1 MKIEKNELARKIGQ
15 LKSIVPSRTTMD
27 ALKGVLYKDGYLIAS
42 DTELTVK
49 AKLEDIQDGLVST
62 QPFIIPSKAFE
73 LIRSLPA
80 GELELDASGDSV
92 TIKQGKIKNTF
103 KTLPAAK
110 FTYNRESMS
119 GDSTA
124 TLSADKFKSAVSHV
138 LYAVGTDDR
147 NKLMTGVFMNCSG
160 GKLEFVGLD
169 GHRIAWDSLSYDG
182 EFSLIVPKSA
192 LDNLMK
198 MDIEGNIAIYHDDKG
213 ALFKTESCE
222 IYTRLI
228 DGEYF
233 KYRNMF
239 QAGPI
244 GAIIDRRVFAD
255 AINRARLCGSDED
268 KAPVIFE
275 LDEDVIHI
283 SFRNSTA
290 DYKED
295 VPTISPC
302 TGQLKIAFA
311 PRLMT
316 ESLKSFECDNVT
328 MDFTSAKMPVVI
340 KAEDS
345 DMTALVLPVSFKEA

>member
-1 MKIEKNELARKIGQ
+1 MKIEKNELAKKIGQ
-15 LKSIVPSRTTMD
+15 LKSIVPTRTTID

-49 AKLEDIQDGLVST
+49 AKLEDIQEGMVAT

-80 GELELDASGDSV
+80 GELELDVSGDSV

-103 KTLPAAK
+103 KTLPATMFA
-110 FTYNRESMS
+110 YNRERIA
-119 GDSTA
+119 GNSTA
-124 TLSADKFKSAVSHV
+124 TIPAEKLRMAISHV
-138 LYAVGTDDR
+138 LYAVAVDMS
-147 NKLMTGVFMNCSG
+147 NKMMTGVYMNCSG
-160 GKLEFVGLD
+160 GKLDFVGLD
-169 GHRIAWDSLSYDG
+169 GHRIAWDCLSYEG
-182 EFSLIVPKSA
+182 EFSMIVPKTA

-198 MDIEGNIAIYHDDKG
+198 LDIEGDVAIYRDDKN
-213 ALFKTESCE
+213 ASFMTEAYE

-228 DGEYF
+228 DGNYF
-233 KYRNMF
+233 KYQNMF
-239 QAGPI
+239 QPGPI
-244 GAIIDRRVFAD
+244 GTIVDRRVFAD

-283 SFRNSTA
+283 TFRNSTA

-295 VPTISPC
+295 VPTISTC
-302 TGQLKIAFA
+302 TGSLKIAFA

-316 ESLKSFECDNVT
+316 DSLKAFECDNVT
-328 MDFTSAKMPVVI
+328 MDFNSAKAPVII

-345 DMTALVLPVSFKEA
+345 DMTALVLPVNFKE

>member
-1 MKIEKNELARKIGQ
+1 MKIEKNELAKKIGQ
-15 LKSIVPSRTTMD
+15 LKSIVPTRITID
-27 ALKGVLYKDGYLIAS
+27 ALKGVLYKEGHLIAS

-49 AKLEDIQDGLVST
+49 AKLEDVQDGLVAT
-62 QPFIIPSKAFE
+62 LPFIIPGKAFE

-80 GELELDASGDSV
+80 GELDMDVNGDSV
-92 TIKQGKIKNTF
+92 TIRQGKIKNTF
-103 KTLPAAK
+103 KTLPAEK
-110 FTYNRESMS
+110 FAYNRESMS
-119 GDSTA
+119 GDTTA

-138 LYAVGTDDR
+138 LYAVAADGA
-147 NKLMTGVFMNCSG
+147 NKIITGVYMSCAG
-160 GKLEFVGLD
+160 GKLDFVGLD
-169 GHRIAWDSLSYDG
+169 GHRIAWDCLFCDG
-182 EFSLIVPKSA
+182 EFSMIVPKSA

-198 MDIEGNIAIYHDDKG
+198 MEIEGDIAIYHDDKG
-213 ALFKTESCE
+213 ALFKTDAYE

-233 KYRNMF
+233 KYQNMF
-239 QAGPI
+239 QAGQI
-244 GAIIDRRVFAD
+244 SAIVDSRIFAD

-295 VPTISPC
+295 IPTISPC
-302 TGQLKIAFA
+302 TGHLKIAFA
-311 PRLMT
+311 PRLLT
-316 ESLKSFECDNVT
+316 ESLKSFDCDNVS
-328 MDFTSAKMPVVI
+328 MDFNNAKMPVII

-345 DMTALVLPVSFKEA
+345 DMKALVLPVNFKE

>member
-1 MKIEKNELARKIGQ
+1 MKIEKNELAKKIGQ
-15 LKSIVPSRTTMD
+15 LKSIVPTRNCID
-27 ALKGVLYKDGYLIAS
+27 ALKGVLYKNGYLIAS

-49 AKLEDIQDGLVST
+49 AKLEGIQEGLVAT

-73 LIRSLPA
+73 LIRSLPD

-110 FTYNRESMS
+110 FAYNRGSMS

-124 TLSADKFKSAVSHV
+124 TLSADKFRSAVSHV
-138 LYAVGTDDR
+138 LYAVGVAGA
-147 NKLMTGVFMNCSG
+147 NKLMMGVFMSCEG
-160 GKLEFVGLD
+160 GKLDFVGLD

-182 EFSLIVPKSA
+182 KFSMIIPKSA
-192 LDNLMK
+192 LENLMK
-198 MDIEGNIAIYHDDKG
+198 MDIEGDIAIYHDDKG
-213 ALFKTESCE
+213 ALFKTEAYE

-233 KYRNMF
+233 KYQNMF
-239 QAGPI
+239 QTGPI

-283 SFRNSTA
+283 SYRNSTA

-345 DMTALVLPVSFKEA
+345 DMTALVLPVSFKE